1 MKKLLLI
8 VGLITLALTGCKKE
22 ETAAL
27 LIDEIAV
34 PGAKCEMCQA
44 TISAAVLKLD
54 GVSKVD
60 VDLDKKITTVA
71 HTEKVSR
78 EDLEKAIAASGYDTG
93 SHAKDSTAYEN
104 LPECCK

>member
-1 MKKLLLI
+1 MRKAGLLI
-8 VGLITLALTGCKKE
+8 VLITLALTGCKKE

-27 LIDEIAV
+27 LVDEIAV

-44 TISAAVLKLD
+44 TISAAVLKLE

-71 HTEKVSR
+71 HSEKVTK